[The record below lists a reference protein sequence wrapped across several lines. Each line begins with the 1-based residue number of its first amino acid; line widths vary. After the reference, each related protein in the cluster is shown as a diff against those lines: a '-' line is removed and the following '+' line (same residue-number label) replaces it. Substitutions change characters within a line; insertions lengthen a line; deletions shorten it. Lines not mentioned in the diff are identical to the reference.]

1 MRSSLLGQ
9 LLLLGACLGGCVP
22 ASSVR
27 WMSEDVHPVAVHGDR
42 RLERAR
48 IWTRDTVMQW
58 RAVLITPDSIS
69 GIPEKRHQLGDT
81 CRVALAT
88 SVVDSLQVGYS
99 STPNPTIDLPDDTSK
114 GPKVMMMA
122 DADLT
127 VNPAGGSVDVGGH
140 LSWKTPIHLGL
151 DGAIA
156 TSLLGGTYDFADGDI
171 SIDAIPLFK
180 GITLAPRVGL
190 STVIVND
197 HTAFNG
203 TNVGVAFRRRTA
215 DGGFFRVDAVYRR
228 VGGYVFSTIAVGTE
242 FRLGKKK

>member
-1 MRSSLLGQ
+1 MRSSFRLLPLV
-9 LLLLGACLGGCVP
+9 LLATGCAP

-69 GIPEKRHQLGDT
+69 GIPEKRRPELGDS

-88 SVVDSLQVGYS
+88 SVVDSLQVGYA
-99 STPNPTIDLPDDTSK
+99 STPNPTIDLPGDTSK
-114 GPKVMMMA
+114 GAKVMMMA

-127 VNPAGGSVDVGGH
+127 VNPGGGSVDLGGH

-171 SIDAIPLFK
+171 SIDAIPLFG

-203 TNVGVAFRRRTA
+203 TNVGIAFRRRTG

-242 FRLGKKK
+242 LSLGEKK